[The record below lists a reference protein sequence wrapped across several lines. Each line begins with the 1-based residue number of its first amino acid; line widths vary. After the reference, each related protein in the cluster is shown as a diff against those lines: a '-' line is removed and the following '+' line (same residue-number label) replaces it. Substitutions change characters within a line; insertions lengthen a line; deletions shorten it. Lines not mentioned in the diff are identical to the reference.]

1 MFETKK
7 ISNVQLTSIFQFSE
21 NVCPTL
27 EKNVCQ
33 MAGLYLYVEM
43 AYQSTPFYS
52 GQFYNWT

>member
-1 MFETKK
+1 MFETQK
-7 ISNVQLTSIFQFSE
+7 ISKCVIDFNFSISE
-21 NVCPTL
+21 NVCATL